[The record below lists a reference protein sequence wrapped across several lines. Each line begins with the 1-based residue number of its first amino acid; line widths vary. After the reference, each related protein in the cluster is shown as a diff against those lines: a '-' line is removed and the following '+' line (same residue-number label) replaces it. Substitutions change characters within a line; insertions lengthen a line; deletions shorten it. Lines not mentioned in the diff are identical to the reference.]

1 MFVVEVKL
9 IEPLNLII
17 RGSKDANLDK
27 VNCFIPSLNSEAYS
41 LNEAYTK
48 ISQVFEPKRA
58 SHTGNV
64 FKKCYYLCKE
74 RGEWY
79 PLDHLREI
87 KQSEYE
93 KYLLLDY
100 KVFYRTKNDNIL
112 LYSLSEREKKLWN
125 EITDNGITG
134 REIKELFKEDEFF
147 HIVETINS
155 LIAKGLIDEHSRKVA
170 ELHRHDG

>member
-1 MFVVEVKL
+1 
-9 IEPLNLII
+9 
-17 RGSKDANLDK
+17 
-27 VNCFIPSLNSEAYS
+27 
-41 LNEAYTK
+41 
-48 ISQVFEPKRA
+48 
-58 SHTGNV
+58 
-64 FKKCYYLCKE
+64 
-74 RGEWY
+74 
-79 PLDHLREI
+79 
-87 KQSEYE
+87 
-93 KYLLLDY
+93 
-100 KVFYRTKNDNIL
+100 VFYRTKNDNIL